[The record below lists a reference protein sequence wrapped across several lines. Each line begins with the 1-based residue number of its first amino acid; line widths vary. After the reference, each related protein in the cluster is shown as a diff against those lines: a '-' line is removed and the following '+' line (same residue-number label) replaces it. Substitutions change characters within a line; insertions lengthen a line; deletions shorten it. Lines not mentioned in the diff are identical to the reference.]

1 MVTAEP
7 LQVVPINLDMVA
19 PAVQQLLLV
28 HETIKEALPPLL
40 LDPGM
45 GTQTPGNRSK
55 TEASLVVVVIVE
67 VEVKVLVLIVVL
79 VVVLVAHADD
89 EGVETTRTKLRPG
102 ETGGKS
108 EKKSSA
114 HHCWPTE
121 GFVQP
126 DTE

>member
-7 LQVVPINLDMVA
+7 LQVVPINLDTVA

-55 TEASLVVVVIVE
+55 AEASL
-67 VEVKVLVLIVVL
+67 
-79 VVVLVAHADD
+79 VLVAHADD

-102 ETGGKS
+102 ETGGKP
-108 EKKSSA
+108 E
-114 HHCWPTE
+114 
-121 GFVQP
+121 
-126 DTE
+126 